1 MAKKTNKSKRNKKK
15 GNKVIRNKRVQAALK
30 MAQATIAKMQ
40 QEKEPTVKPNP
51 STKKSDT
58 GTFPTEDNG
67 NSHEKTFVEVA
78 KKSVDMLTRD
88 KIKTT
93 TFHILRNILEGLTE
107 EEVAEDE
114 ETVVN
119 KKIKQTKA

>member
-1 MAKKTNKSKRNKKK
+1 MAKKTNKSKGNKKK
-15 GNKVIRNKRVQAALK
+15 GNKVMRDKRVQAARE

-67 NSHEKTFVEVA
+67 NSHEKTFVEV
-78 KKSVDMLTRD
+78 L
-88 KIKTT
+88 KIG
-93 TFHILRNILEGLTE
+93 RYANS
-107 EEVAEDE
+107 
-114 ETVVN
+114 
-119 KKIKQTKA
+119 